1 MATRNYNESFNIERN
16 ASAITITKADG
27 TVIKTTYAE
36 MIKAR
41 QAKKRAEAKA
51 KKAKKTT
58 SLHKLNAEQAIRLVK
73 SLKILKSLSAYR
85 EHGYRQWGKI
95 CRDNVINHPYI
106 STHLGRAYLKYN
118 EIQEQIDAIEA
129 ERKNSKD
136 VYQLVEKLSY
146 LIDDMKS
153 IMTELTK
160 GIRDS
165 RVCEFYADHEMING
179 DKRRLGLA
187 VLVQKSLLAL
197 LDIDNIFVE
206 VNNIGVNG
214 ADISTYNTEGSFS
227 RF

>member
-1 MATRNYNESFNIERN
+1 MAKINTKSFNMENES
-16 ASAITITKADG
+16 SAITITKADG
-27 TVIKTTYAE
+27 TIIKTTFGA
-36 MIKAR
+36 MQKAR
-41 QAKKRAEAKA
+41 QAQKRAEAKT

-73 SLKILKSLSAYR
+73 SLKVLKSLSAYR

-106 STHLGRAYLKYN
+106 STPLGRVYLKYN
-118 EIQEQIDAIEA
+118 EIEEQIDAIEA

-136 VYQLVEKLSY
+136 VYQLIEKLSF
-146 LIDDMKS
+146 LIDDIKG

-187 VLVQKSLLAL
+187 VLMQKSLLAL
-197 LDIDNIFVE
+197 LDIDNIFAE
-206 VNNIGVNG
+206 VNSIGVNG